1 METREKLIQICGWIE
16 ITLSIVLNS
25 GYVLSGA
32 RETEKHTK
40 ATSNIIQCELQLHWN
55 YASVENN
62 YSVIHAF
69 IFLAG
74 KDITQLFAGR
84 HSWVERT
91 CTLNI
96 KQTEIRERCLACRK
110 KVAQGRK
117 RKMQQLIVYMLP
129 YIKHIFWSQKVYRN
143 NFTEMFKGCSAFLVP
158 IRHSVFLS
166 PPLGKVLSCAH
177 FGASPET
184 KPPLQN
190 LPAHFQLLTLVRD
203 FPTNLES
210 HRSILIVEK

>member
-69 IFLAG
+69 IFLAD

-84 HSWVERT
+84 HSWVERPKFT
-91 CTLNI
+91 YSSHRDLSHQLVPWTLNRPRFGRDAWHAG
-96 KQTEIRERCLACRK
+96 KRLHKGEKERCNSWLCTCCHILSTFSGVK
-110 KVAQGRK
+110 KYIGTTSQRCSRVAQ
-117 RKMQQLIVYMLP
+117 P
-129 YIKHIFWSQKVYRN
+129 FW
-143 NFTEMFKGCSAFLVP
+143 
-158 IRHSVFLS
+158 
-166 PPLGKVLSCAH
+166 
-177 FGASPET
+177 
-184 KPPLQN
+184 
-190 LPAHFQLLTLVRD
+190 
-203 FPTNLES
+203 FP
-210 HRSILIVEK
+210 